1 LDECVALVEWVAFET
16 EVEVDVERFRL
27 PIRSWD
33 ANGGSGGKGGWGL
46 GEGDAGGARG
56 LDMIE
61 LGVVGGL
68 EIEDGE

>member
-1 LDECVALVEWVAFET
+1 
-16 EVEVDVERFRL
+16 VERFRL